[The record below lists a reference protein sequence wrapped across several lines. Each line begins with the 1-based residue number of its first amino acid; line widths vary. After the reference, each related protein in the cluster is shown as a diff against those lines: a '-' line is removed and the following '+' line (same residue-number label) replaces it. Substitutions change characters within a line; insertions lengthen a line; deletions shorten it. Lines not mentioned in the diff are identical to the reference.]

1 MSSQVPIVNLRPLNA
16 GGNGDVFVGQRSDTG
31 QEIVVKVLREFHA
44 PHARKSFAR
53 EVRILAQKINGLVPL
68 LHSCIDGERPYYV
81 MPYFVRGPLTRYV
94 GILPPENINAVAMS
108 LATTLAGL
116 HARNISHGDFKPDN
130 IFVSNDG
137 NLQVGDPLGNGFGC
151 TVLFSQNHGGTPG
164 YWAPEVKA
172 GGSISNAGDVF
183 SYAVTLYHLLTGV
196 KPQDGQRFDQLS
208 LWYPGLPKICEIIAV
223 CTQSDPGARPN
234 MNEVISMLK
243 GAAWIDIQASRKQVQ
258 GLVTFAALGGALVL
272 FLRMFAKK

>member
-1 MSSQVPIVNLRPLNA
+1 MSSQVPIVNIRRLNS
-16 GGNGDVFVGQRSDTG
+16 GGNGEIFIGQRSDTG
-31 QEIVVKVLREFHA
+31 QDVVVKMLRESHA

-53 EVRILAQKINGLVPL
+53 EVRVLAQKISGLVPL
-68 LHSCIDGERPYYV
+68 LHSCLDGERPYYV
-81 MPYFVRGPLTRYV
+81 MPYFPRGPLARYV
-94 GILPPENINAVAMS
+94 GILSPDQLSAVALS
-108 LATTLAGL
+108 LATTLSGL

-183 SYAVTLYHLLTGV
+183 SYAATLYHLLTGI

-208 LWYPGLPKICEIIAV
+208 RWYPNLPRICEIIAA
-223 CTQSDPGARPN
+223 CTLAVPSARPN
-234 MNEVISMLK
+234 MNQVIRMLN
-243 GAAWIDIQASRKQVQ
+243 GATWSDIQVSRKQEQ
-258 GLVTFAALGGALVL
+258 DLLKFATVSGMLILL
-272 FLRMFAKK
+272 LRFFAKK